1 MGDHIGILNHGRVVQ
16 IGTPIEIIMKPA
28 DDYVAAFVKDVNR
41 AKVIKAKIIMITP
54 EKFKSRKEKN
64 SNIIKVN
71 EDSFLD
77 EFLPKVCLTPA
88 TVEVVDKSGFTKGY
102 ITEKELSVA
111 LTKSKADV
119 LTKSKT

>member
-1 MGDHIGILNHGRVVQ
+1 M
-16 IGTPIEIIMKPA
+16 
-28 DDYVAAFVKDVNR
+28 
-41 AKVIKAKIIMITP
+41 
-54 EKFKSRKEKN
+54 
-64 SNIIKVN
+64 
-71 EDSFLD
+71 D